1 MMASRALAREN
12 APMKELAPTSREA
25 ISARLKLTRLATGMN
40 QTEFAKKVEISLQT
54 WNNYERDISRISLDE
69 ALKVCRG
76 LKVGLDWIYQGDE
89 SLLPAYLLDGI
100 RRIRKQTE
108 QKEDEQSERRGVA
121 TEA

>member
-1 MMASRALAREN
+1 MACRALAREN
-12 APMKELAPTSREA
+12 GGMKDLPPTSREA
-25 ISARLKLTRLATGMN
+25 ISARLKVTRLATGMN

-69 ALKVCRG
+69 ALKVCRA

-100 RRIRKQTE
+100 RRIRKE
-108 QKEDEQSERRGVA
+108 QERGDAREVASEA
-121 TEA
+121 